1 MKKVDTWE
9 RRGPL
14 CACWRRGS
22 QLQWPRF
29 QADRKHTD
37 ESVKRRPWAGV
48 AVGTSALM
56 SALVCEHWPES
67 YTATSVLELPSLDL
81 DIKWEGGSH
90 EEDAIRLLKSIME
103 PAVKDAEPAR
113 RSRRH
118 LERRVRRQSEDGGL
132 AKRAKEF
139 QQEVEVVVLDEEKTE
154 TGDKSSFFLPS
165 PPASFSTQ
173 VVPSGEHYH

>member
-1 MKKVDTWE
+1 
-9 RRGPL
+9 
-14 CACWRRGS
+14 
-22 QLQWPRF
+22 
-29 QADRKHTD
+29 
-37 ESVKRRPWAGV
+37 
-48 AVGTSALM
+48 M

-67 YTATSVLELPSLDL
+67 YTATSVSELPSLDL

-132 AKRAKEF
+132 VKRAKEF

-165 PPASFSTQ
+165 SPSSFSPFSTQ
-173 VVPSGEHYH
+173 VVPSGENKHKSQKSQS

>member
-1 MKKVDTWE
+1 
-9 RRGPL
+9 
-14 CACWRRGS
+14 
-22 QLQWPRF
+22 
-29 QADRKHTD
+29 
-37 ESVKRRPWAGV
+37 
-48 AVGTSALM
+48 M

-67 YTATSVLELPSLDL
+67 YTATSVSELPSLDL

-165 PPASFSTQ
+165 PPASFSNQ
-173 VVPSGEHYH
+173 VVPSGEHYQPSQHFECHSQYVVS

>member
-1 MKKVDTWE
+1 MCTLHAGAAVANYGGRDF
-9 RRGPL
+9 RH
-14 CACWRRGS
+14 
-22 QLQWPRF
+22 
-29 QADRKHTD
+29 RKHTD

-48 AVGTSALM
+48 PGTDLM

-67 YTATSVLELPSLDL
+67 YTATSVSELPSLDL

-132 AKRAKEF
+132 LVKRAKEF

-173 VVPSGEHYH
+173 VVPSGEPSQHF

>member
-1 MKKVDTWE
+1 
-9 RRGPL
+9 
-14 CACWRRGS
+14 
-22 QLQWPRF
+22 
-29 QADRKHTD
+29 
-37 ESVKRRPWAGV
+37 
-48 AVGTSALM
+48 M

-67 YTATSVLELPSLDL
+67 YTATSVSELPSLDL

-165 PPASFSTQ
+165 SPSSFSPFSTQ
-173 VVPSGEHYH
+173 VVPSGENKHKSQKSQS

>member
-1 MKKVDTWE
+1 MCTLHAGAAVANYGGRDF
-9 RRGPL
+9 RH
-14 CACWRRGS
+14 
-22 QLQWPRF
+22 
-29 QADRKHTD
+29 RKHTD

-48 AVGTSALM
+48 PGTDLM

-67 YTATSVLELPSLDL
+67 YTATSVSELPSLDL
-81 DIKWEGGSH
+81 DIKWEGVSH

-173 VVPSGEHYH
+173 VVPSGEHYQPSQHF

>member
-1 MKKVDTWE
+1 
-9 RRGPL
+9 
-14 CACWRRGS
+14 
-22 QLQWPRF
+22 
-29 QADRKHTD
+29 
-37 ESVKRRPWAGV
+37 
-48 AVGTSALM
+48 M
-56 SALVCEHWPES
+56 SALVLEPWSGS
-67 YTATSVLELPSLDL
+67 YTSNPTSSSFSDFSFED
-81 DIKWEGGSH
+81 WEGGSH

-165 PPASFSTQ
+165 SPASFSNQ

>member
-1 MKKVDTWE
+1 MHAGAAVANYSGRDF
-9 RRGPL
+9 RRIASTPMSQSNAGRGLACLPGP
-14 CACWRRGS
+14 C
-22 QLQWPRF
+22 
-29 QADRKHTD
+29 
-37 ESVKRRPWAGV
+37 
-48 AVGTSALM
+48 LM

-67 YTATSVLELPSLDL
+67 YTSATSISELPSLDL

-132 AKRAKEF
+132 VKRAKEF

-154 TGDKSSFFLPS
+154 TGGKSSFFLPS

>member
-1 MKKVDTWE
+1 
-9 RRGPL
+9 
-14 CACWRRGS
+14 
-22 QLQWPRF
+22 
-29 QADRKHTD
+29 
-37 ESVKRRPWAGV
+37 
-48 AVGTSALM
+48 M
-56 SALVCEHWPES
+56 SALVCEHWPGS

-165 PPASFSTQ
+165 SPSSFSPFSTQ
-173 VVPSGEHYH
+173 VVPSGENKHKSQKSQS